1 MGRVRTLL
9 LSCTVSQIKALIA
22 QRSYTTVSLETEG
35 FVLSLKQPKTAAN
48 QP

>member
-9 LSCTVSQIKALIA
+9 LSCTVSRLKALIA
-22 QRSYTTVSLETEG
+22 QRPCTTVSLETEG
-35 FVLSLKQPKTAAN
+35 FMLSFKQPKTAAN